1 MTIYLPIVPVEE
13 AVKRLELIFP
23 RTAFDTV
30 LSSPLAAA
38 SVTAMIYVGAVWD
51 DTVEASGQRW
61 IRPSMV
67 MWLNDAELVYSSDT
81 DRDTWYAAALKGKK
95 AAAQLAS
102 ERGYT
107 MVQRYGDNTRET
119 LRDETWPKWREQG
132 ATLFRGGMPTS
143 YPGPRWILARSFAD
157 LFDPALDDDAL
168 LAAIDAWTQHNMST
182 AGRMRAMSARDLARS
197 EDAVDVLLPNGKHRQ
212 LEPGGASH
220 IIKGVIEVWA
230 PARLHSPMVLSISEP
245 GDKVELLDGERL
257 ASLGIQIDISKL
269 LPDALLVD
277 VGVSPIEFWMIEA
290 VQTDGEISDARKADL
305 LEWAAAQGIDPGHCQ
320 FLTAFSSRN
329 SAPARRRLKDLAAG
343 TYAWFLDEPGME
355 LSWAEV
361 APSSPHSMPRL
372 APVTPIR

>member
-51 DTVEASGQRW
+51 DSQEASGQRW

-67 MWLNDAELVYSSDT
+67 MWLNDAELAYTT
-81 DRDTWYAAALKGKK
+81 DRDRDAWYAAASAGKK
-95 AAAQLAS
+95 AAAQLALD
-102 ERGYT
+102 RGYT

-119 LRDETWPKWREQG
+119 LRDETWPKWREHG
-132 ATLFRGGMPTS
+132 ATLFRGGMPSS
-143 YPGPRWILARSFAD
+143 YPGPRWTLARSFAD
-157 LFDPALDDDAL
+157 LFAPALPEDAL
-168 LAAIDAWTQHNMST
+168 VEAIDAWTQHNMST

-197 EDAVDVLLPNGKHRQ
+197 EDAIDVLLPNGTHRQ
-212 LEPGGASH
+212 LEPGGASQ
-220 IIKGVIEVWA
+220 ILKGVIEAWA
-230 PARLHSPMVLSISEP
+230 PARLNSPMVLSISEP
-245 GDKVELLDGERL
+245 GDKVYLIDSERL
-257 ASLGIQIDISKL
+257 ASIGISIDISKL

-277 VGVSPIEFWMIEA
+277 VGVSPVEFWMVEA
-290 VQTDGEISDARKADL
+290 VQTDGEISDVRKADL
-305 LEWAAAQGIDPGHCQ
+305 LEWAGTQGIDPGHCQ

-329 SAPARRRLKDLAAG
+329 STPARRRLKDLAVG

-355 LSWAEV
+355 LSWSSVARPPAEH
-361 APSSPHSMPRL
+361 PPQL
-372 APVTPIR
+372 APVTRIR